1 MWWAHSRMFFR
12 LGVFFFVVFDA
23 AAIYGLVT
31 TFNHF
36 DDVVAACNK
45 KNNSHN
51 NVNSNNVEHLW
62 VYVLA
67 RLVLSFAE
75 IGALC
80 FFYYSS
86 LEKDE
91 LFPLKRASLV
101 TILHV
106 LYICASTDFLKKICD
121 DSLCVTALCD
131 ASGYVGSLSFTGFVY
146 LCIDAVLVL
155 LYSCPMF
162 IETLSVLDHR

>member
-1 MWWAHSRMFFR
+1 MFFFR

-23 AAIYGLVT
+23 AAVYGLIT
-31 TFNHF
+31 TSSHF
-36 DDVVAACNK
+36 DDIVAACNK
-45 KNNSHN
+45 KHTNNN
-51 NVNSNNVEHLW
+51 NDVGHLW
-62 VYVLA
+62 TYVLA

-80 FFYYSS
+80 FFYYTS
-86 LEKDE
+86 LEKDDDE
-91 LFPLKRASLV
+91 SFPLKRASLV

-106 LYICASTDFLKKICD
+106 LYICVSTDLLKRICD
-121 DSLCVTALCD
+121 DSLCVTALSD
-131 ASGYVGSLSFTGFVY
+131 ASGYVSSLSFTGFVY

-162 IETLSVLDHR
+162 IEVLSFFDK

>member
-1 MWWAHSRMFFR
+1 MFFFR

-23 AAIYGLVT
+23 AAVYGLIT
-31 TFNHF
+31 TSSHF
-36 DDVVAACNK
+36 DDIVATCNK
-45 KNNSHN
+45 NNN
-51 NVNSNNVEHLW
+51 NNNNDDVRHLW
-62 VYVLA
+62 TYVLA

-80 FFYYSS
+80 FFYYTS
-86 LEKDE
+86 LEKDDDE
-91 LFPLKRASLV
+91 SFQLKRASLV

-106 LYICASTDFLKKICD
+106 LYICVSTDLLKRICD
-121 DSLCVTALCD
+121 DALCVTALSD

-162 IETLSVLDHR
+162 IETLSFLDK

>member
-1 MWWAHSRMFFR
+1 MFFR

-23 AAIYGLVT
+23 AVVYGLVT
-31 TFNHF
+31 TSSHF
-36 DDVVAACNK
+36 DDIVATCNK
-45 KNNSHN
+45 KHTNNN
-51 NVNSNNVEHLW
+51 DVRHLW
-62 VYVLA
+62 TYVLA

-80 FFYYSS
+80 FFYYTS
-86 LEKDE
+86 LGKDDE
-91 LFPLKRASLV
+91 PLKRASLV

-106 LYICASTDFLKKICD
+106 LYICVSTGFLKRICD
-121 DSLCVTALCD
+121 DALCVTALSE

-162 IETLSVLDHR
+162 IETLYFLDHRSC